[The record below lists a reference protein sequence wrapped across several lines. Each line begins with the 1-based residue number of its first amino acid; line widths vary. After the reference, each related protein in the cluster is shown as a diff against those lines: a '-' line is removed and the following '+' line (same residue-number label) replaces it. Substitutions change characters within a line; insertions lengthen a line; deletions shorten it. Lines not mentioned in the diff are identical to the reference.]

1 VLSCPRPAF
10 FRFFFF
16 FRGENAALLHV
27 SKISSCCES
36 MSNFQVAEIPSSKT
50 RASRLSRWIH
60 PGICLSQH
68 ASAKSEKKKATAGN
82 KPYRETRSSKLYSRK
97 HLKHTRSSKKNSLRR
112 RTSST
117 VNS

>member
-16 FRGENAALLHV
+16 RGENAALLHV
-27 SKISSCCES
+27 STISSCCES

-68 ASAKSEKKKATAGN
+68 ASAKSEKKATAGN
-82 KPYRETRSSKLYSRK
+82 KPYRETRPSNLYSRK
-97 HLKHTRSSKKNSLRR
+97 HLKRTRSSKKNSLRR

>member
-1 VLSCPRPAF
+1 MLSCPRPAF

-27 SKISSCCES
+27 STISSCCES

-60 PGICLSQH
+60 PGICLSQQ
-68 ASAKSEKKKATAGN
+68 ASAKSEKKATAGN

-97 HLKHTRSSKKNSLRR
+97 HLKRTRSSKKNSLRR